1 MELDFPIATLDTR
14 KQQEQ
19 YPKNS
24 EGKLF
29 RTLKCIPK
37 VLIKGQN
44 KRKIPSEGWGF
55 KNWLP
60 VHPFLRNNC
69 RASLM
74 VQWLRLWAST
84 AEDMGSISSQKTKI
98 LHAAQCGQKERKSC
112 RVLPIAIRKIIK
124 IEEDIDVRKYGNS
137 TRMWKMKFPRWC
149 SSCVGSIKTSKSRV
163 GQKSPW
169 F

>member
-24 EGKLF
+24 GGKLF
-29 RTLKCIPK
+29 RNLKCIPK
-37 VLIKGQN
+37 VSTKVQN

-69 RASLM
+69 RASLR
-74 VQWLRLWAST
+74 VQWLRLHAST
-84 AEDMGSISSQKTKI
+84 AGDVGSVSGQRTKI
-98 LHAAQCGQKERKSC
+98 LTAAQCGQGIPHGNKENDQDSGRHRSQ
-112 RVLPIAIRKIIK
+112 KIWEFNRNMESEIPK
-124 IEEDIDVRKYGNS
+124 TVFQLCGKYQEQQ
-137 TRMWKMKFPRWC
+137 
-149 SSCVGSIKTSKSRV
+149 V
-163 GQKSPW
+163 QKSPR

>member
-29 RTLKCIPK
+29 RNLKCIPK
-37 VLIKGQN
+37 VSTKVQN
-44 KRKIPSEGWGF
+44 KRKIPSEGRGF

-69 RASLM
+69 RASLR
-74 VQWLRLWAST
+74 VQWLRLGAST
-84 AEDMGSISSQKTKI
+84 AGDVGSVSSQKTKI
-98 LHAAQCGQKERKSC
+98 LTNVSGCAVQGIPHGNKENDQDSGRHRSQKIREFNRNMESEIPKTVFQLCG
-112 RVLPIAIRKIIK
+112 
-124 IEEDIDVRKYGNS
+124 KYQEQQ
-137 TRMWKMKFPRWC
+137 
-149 SSCVGSIKTSKSRV
+149 I
-163 GQKSPW
+163 QKSPR